1 MTTRTLVVEWRTLLA
16 AIILV
21 VLFIPIRRYTLPGRL
36 PFELEPY
43 RLLVILVVA
52 AWIASLLVDPRV
64 RLRATRLEA
73 PLALFAVAILGSLL
87 ANPDR
92 VGAVGPIL
100 SKKLAFIV
108 SYVFLL
114 YLIVSVVS
122 RLADADFLCKV
133 LVGGGALVGLA
144 AVVESQTSYN
154 VFNELQGAVPL
165 LRLSTAADAFP
176 RGTGLRAYASAQH
189 PIALGAMLVMLLPLA
204 VYLERRTRER
214 RWWLA
219 AAVIVVGAVATVSRT
234 AVLMLLAAVLVL
246 AILRPRDSWRL
257 IAALVVI
264 LALVQVALPGAL
276 ESLRDAFFPQGGL
289 ISEQAGAAGTLG
301 QGRVADLAPTFH
313 QVDENP
319 LLGRGFGTLVPVG
332 PDANAL
338 ILDNQW
344 LGTLL
349 ETGIIGVGAVGWLLV
364 RFIRLASR
372 EAVRD
377 VSGRGWLLAAITAST
392 VAYTVGM
399 LTYDA
404 FSFVQVTFVFFVVLG
419 VGAALLAEVSPRSAP
434 SAQALE

>member
-289 ISEQAGAAGTLG
+289 ISEQASAAGTLG
-301 QGRVADLAPTFH
+301 QGRVADLDPTFH

-377 VSGRGWLLAAITAST
+377 GSGRGWLLAAITAST

>member
-1 MTTRTLVVEWRTLLA
+1 M
-16 AIILV
+16 
-21 VLFIPIRRYTLPGRL
+21 
-36 PFELEPY
+36 
-43 RLLVILVVA
+43 LVILVVA

-289 ISEQAGAAGTLG
+289 ISEQASAAGTLG
-301 QGRVADLAPTFH
+301 QGRVADLDPTFH

-377 VSGRGWLLAAITAST
+377 GSGRGWLLAAITAST